1 MKLDLYRIDSFVSTE
16 FKGNPACVIPLDNW
30 LPDNILLEIAKRN
43 AVAETAFF
51 IYNNNKYHLRWFTP
65 EIEMDLCGHATIAA
79 AHCLK
84 FILGFENEKIVFNTL
99 SGELIVSFNQG
110 YYSMNLPSRK
120 PVKSKLPEIIL
131 KSLNIDP
138 IETYKS
144 RDYLLLYDNENQ
156 IRNIKVK
163 KEFLDQINLGCGG
176 VIVTSKGK
184 NCDFVSRY
192 FTPQSSILEDPVTG
206 SSHCTLTPF
215 WSKRLNKKSL
225 SADQLSKRGGSLKC
239 LDKGNRVIVSGQA
252 KTFSKTTFVLK

>member
-1 MKLDLYRIDSFVSTE
+1 MF
-16 FKGNPACVIPLDNW
+16 
-30 LPDNILLEIAKRN
+30 EI
-43 AVAETAFF
+43 
-51 IYNNNKYHLRWFTP
+51 Y
-65 EIEMDLCGHATIAA
+65 
-79 AHCLK
+79 
-84 FILGFENEKIVFNTL
+84 LGFEKEKIVFNTL
-99 SGELIVSFNQG
+99 SGELIVSFDKG

-225 SADQLSKRGGSLKC
+225 SADQLSKRGGSLQC
-239 LDKGNRVIVSGQA
+239 LDKGSRVIVSGQA

>member
-16 FKGNPACVIPLDNW
+16 FKGNPACVIPLNNW

-51 IYNNNKYHLRWFTP
+51 IYHNNKYHLRWFTP

-84 FILGFENEKIVFNTL
+84 FILGFEKEKIVFNTL

-131 KSLNIDP
+131 KSLNMDP

>member
-16 FKGNPACVIPLDNW
+16 FKGNPACVIPLNNW

-51 IYNNNKYHLRWFTP
+51 IYHNNKYHLRWFTP

-225 SADQLSKRGGSLKC
+225 SADQLSKRGGSLQC
-239 LDKGNRVIVSGQA
+239 LDKGSRVIVSGQA

>member
-16 FKGNPACVIPLDNW
+16 FKGNPACVIPLNNW

-51 IYNNNKYHLRWFTP
+51 IYHNNKYHLRWFTP

>member
-51 IYNNNKYHLRWFTP
+51 IYHNNKYHLRWFTP

-99 SGELIVSFNQG
+99 SGELIVSYNQG

-225 SADQLSKRGGSLKC
+225 NADQLSKRGGSLQC
-239 LDKGNRVIVSGQA
+239 LDKGSRVIVSGQA

>member
-16 FKGNPACVIPLDNW
+16 FKGNPACVIPLNNW

-51 IYNNNKYHLRWFTP
+51 IYHNNKYHLRWFTP
-65 EIEMDLCGHATIAA
+65 EIEMDLCGHATLAA

>member
-51 IYNNNKYHLRWFTP
+51 IYHNNKYHLRWFTP

-225 SADQLSKRGGSLKC
+225 SADQLSKRGGSLQC
-239 LDKGNRVIVSGQA
+239 LDKGSRVIVSGQA

>member
-51 IYNNNKYHLRWFTP
+51 IYHNNKYHLRWFTP

-84 FILGFENEKIVFNTL
+84 FILGFEKEKIVFNTL
-99 SGELIVSFNQG
+99 SGELIVSFYKG

-184 NCDFVSRY
+184 NCDFV
-192 FTPQSSILEDPVTG
+192 
-206 SSHCTLTPF
+206 
-215 WSKRLNKKSL
+215 
-225 SADQLSKRGGSLKC
+225 
-239 LDKGNRVIVSGQA
+239 
-252 KTFSKTTFVLK
+252 

>member
-1 MKLDLYRIDSFVSTE
+1 MKLKVFHINAFAKHLTG
-16 FKGNPACVIPLDNW
+16 GNPACVIKLNQW
-30 LPDNILLEIAKRN
+30 LPKMTMLAISKEN

-51 IYNNNKYHLRWFTP
+51 IYHNNKYHLRWFTP

-84 FILGFENEKIVFNTL
+84 FILGFEKEKIVFNTL

-120 PVKSKLPEIIL
+120 PVKSKLPEIIA
-131 KSLNIDP
+131 KSLNIVP

-144 RDYLLLYDNENQ
+144 RDYLLLYKNENQ

-239 LDKGNRVIVSGQA
+239 LDKGNIVIVSGQA

>member
-1 MKLDLYRIDSFVSTE
+1 
-16 FKGNPACVIPLDNW
+16 
-30 LPDNILLEIAKRN
+30 
-43 AVAETAFF
+43 
-51 IYNNNKYHLRWFTP
+51 
-65 EIEMDLCGHATIAA
+65 
-79 AHCLK
+79 
-84 FILGFENEKIVFNTL
+84 
-99 SGELIVSFNQG
+99 
-110 YYSMNLPSRK
+110 MNLPSRK

-239 LDKGNRVIVSGQA
+239 FDKGNRVIVSGQA

>member
-1 MKLDLYRIDSFVSTE
+1 M
-16 FKGNPACVIPLDNW
+16 
-30 LPDNILLEIAKRN
+30 
-43 AVAETAFF
+43 
-51 IYNNNKYHLRWFTP
+51 
-65 EIEMDLCGHATIAA
+65 
-79 AHCLK
+79 
-84 FILGFENEKIVFNTL
+84 
-99 SGELIVSFNQG
+99 
-110 YYSMNLPSRK
+110 
-120 PVKSKLPEIIL
+120 
-131 KSLNIDP
+131 
-138 IETYKS
+138 
-144 RDYLLLYDNENQ
+144 LYDNENQ

-252 KTFSKTTFVLK
+252 KTFSKTTFVL